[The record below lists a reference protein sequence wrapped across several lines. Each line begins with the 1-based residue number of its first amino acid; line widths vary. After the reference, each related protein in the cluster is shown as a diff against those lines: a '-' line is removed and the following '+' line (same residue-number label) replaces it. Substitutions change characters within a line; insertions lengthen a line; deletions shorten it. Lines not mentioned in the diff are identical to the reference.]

1 MVHELLW
8 GLPAVSRELDTWRL
22 RASTIPDAEIR
33 TEALC
38 SIDQKRENAE
48 GAGLF
53 WTLTSKPNKKL
64 LRLLVTYQTIWDFL
78 DNLSERGAS
87 AGEVNGHQLHLA
99 LTEAL
104 DSDVPVSDYYRH
116 HLWKQDGGYLRTL
129 VEACR
134 ESCAGLPSYPH
145 VRGLVRCGVARCTV
159 QSLNHVPDP
168 TRRDA
173 ALREWASREF
183 PDRQTMSWFE
193 LTAAASAFVPHP
205 LLALAAELECLDGSA
220 SEVYD
225 AYFPSVSLA
234 IAMLDSFADQFDDA
248 MDDSHSYLS
257 HYQTEEAATQR
268 LCEIVHLALTEVRSL
283 RDDRHTV
290 IVACM
295 VAMYLSKNSAH
306 KPGVRGQ
313 TQRVA
318 HAGGYLTRL
327 LLPILRAWRVTHIH
341 RSAGYGGSK

>member
-1 MVHELLW
+1 
-8 GLPAVSRELDTWRL
+8 L
-22 RASTIPDAEIR
+22 RASTIPDAQIR

-78 DNLSERGAS
+78 DNLSERCAS
-87 AGEVNGHQLHLA
+87 AGELNGHQLHLA

-104 DSDVPVSDYYRH
+104 DSDTPVSDYYRH

-134 ESCAGLPSYPH
+134 ERCAGLPSYPR
-145 VRGLVRCGVARCTV
+145 VRRLVRRGVAQCTV

-168 TRRDA
+168 THRDA

-183 PDRQTMSWFE
+183 PDRRAMSWFE

-205 LLALAAELECLDGSA
+205 LLALAAEPECLDGYA
-220 SEVYD
+220 CEIYD

-234 IAMLDSFADQFDDA
+234 IAMLDSFADQLDDA
-248 MDDSHSYLS
+248 TDGSHSYLS
-257 HYQTEEAATQR
+257 HYQTEEAAVQR
-268 LCEIVHLALTEVRSL
+268 LCETVHLALSEAHGL
-283 RDDRHTV
+283 RNERHTV

-295 VAMYLSKNSAH
+295 IAMYLSKTS
-306 KPGVRGQ
+306 VRSPEVRDQ
-313 TQRVA
+313 TRRIA
-318 HAGGYLTRL
+318 RAGGYLTRL
-327 LLPILRAWRVTHIH
+327 LLPILRAWRVLHIH
-341 RSAGYGGSK
+341 RPAGYGGSK